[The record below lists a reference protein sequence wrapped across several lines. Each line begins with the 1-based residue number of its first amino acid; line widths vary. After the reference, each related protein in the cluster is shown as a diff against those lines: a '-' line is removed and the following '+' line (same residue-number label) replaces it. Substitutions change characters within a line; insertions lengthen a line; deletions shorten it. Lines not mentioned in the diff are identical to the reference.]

1 MTVSG
6 RIQTGTLVIGDQV
19 RVMPVYELC
28 TVKAMSDHTGS
39 PCKAA
44 IAGTNVEVGLVGL
57 DSELSLGVG
66 TLLCSPYH
74 TIPVVRKFNAR
85 IQTLEALKIP
95 IIKGTKFTMHV
106 HNTDV
111 PIHISKLIEKRS
123 RREERNKKKPRTI
136 GRDEIGLVT
145 IVVDQSNAG
154 ICLEL
159 FEDYPAM
166 GRVLL
171 RNDGVTVAMGTVTKI
186 KEGNVE
192 KL

>member
-1 MTVSG
+1 
-6 RIQTGTLVIGDQV
+6 
-19 RVMPVYELC
+19 
-28 TVKAMSDHTGS
+28 
-39 PCKAA
+39 
-44 IAGTNVEVGLVGL
+44 
-57 DSELSLGVG
+57 
-66 TLLCSPYH
+66 
-74 TIPVVRKFNAR
+74 
-85 IQTLEALKIP
+85 
-95 IIKGTKFTMHV
+95 MHV